1 MANFFKDY
9 QAQVKAKRE
18 AEERAKQQP
27 ERKEYETG
35 EVVMIDKRYDH
46 TEKQTGR
53 KYFVTYLK
61 DHVLLADNKKQAME
75 GRGYIYDLSVIV
87 A

>member
-9 QAQVKAKRE
+9 QAQVKEKRE
-18 AEERAKQQP
+18 AEEKAKQQP
-27 ERKEYETG
+27 KRKDYEQG
-35 EVVMIDKRYDH
+35 ELVMIDKSYDW

-53 KYFVTYLK
+53 KYFVEWFNSS
-61 DHVLLADNKKQAME
+61 VLLADTKKQAME
-75 GRGYIYDLSVIV
+75 GRGYLYDVSVIK